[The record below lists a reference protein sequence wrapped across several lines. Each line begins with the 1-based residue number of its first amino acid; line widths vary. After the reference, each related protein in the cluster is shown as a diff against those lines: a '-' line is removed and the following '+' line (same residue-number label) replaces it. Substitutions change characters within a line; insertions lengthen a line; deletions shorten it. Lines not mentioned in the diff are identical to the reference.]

1 MGQMTIDEIKNGTG
15 ERSAH
20 VYHPDLSFLSLV
32 FFYFGHGIF
41 LMATMVLLII
51 MFSNFKVEVRFHQ
64 PYLGFSIPF
73 G

>member
-1 MGQMTIDEIKNGTG
+1 MSHMTIDEIKNGTG
-15 ERSAH
+15 EWSTH
-20 VYHPDLSFLSLV
+20 VYLLDLSFLSLV

-41 LMATMVLLII
+41 LMATMVLLIV

-64 PYLGFSIPF
+64 PYLAFSIPF